1 MAARRIAPDPN
12 PVRNRIVRPV
22 HPVPAPGIGTA
33 RQYLVKSPRSLN
45 FRGPLEIDAVT
56 RPAHTGQDIR
66 GNEGTMI
73 PADQQEVNR
82 RRDRLLASIALTSG
96 VGLLLAMPFALRAG
110 AEFFLPLTAALV
122 IAVALVPLLEWME
135 RRHVPS
141 GLAALLAVVAF
152 LTVAN
157 TALVLIVVPATDWF
171 VALPSRLPKIQA
183 NLAPLIDF
191 YANLQRFVDETV
203 QMIATGPVAA
213 AQASAVDAPRSLLQF
228 AATSAPAAIIQM
240 VFALLIIYF
249 FLAGWTR
256 LRRRTINSR
265 GSFDGA
271 MAVARVIQNVVDA
284 TSAYVITI
292 AGINLCLGAAVAL
305 ALWLIGMP
313 TPLMWGGIVALLN
326 FVPYFGPMLAAA
338 LLGMGGLMVFD
349 DIWIALLPAALQI
362 GFHLV
367 EANVITPML
376 LGRRL
381 TMNPLLILVS
391 LTFWGWV
398 WGTPGA
404 LLGVP
409 LLIIIQTVVAAAG
422 TPDIAGFLF
431 EQGTLTVAPAKENDD
446 KDETGGAGG

>member
-1 MAARRIAPDPN
+1 
-12 PVRNRIVRPV
+12 
-22 HPVPAPGIGTA
+22 
-33 RQYLVKSPRSLN
+33 
-45 FRGPLEIDAVT
+45 VT
-56 RPAHTGQDIR
+56 K
-66 GNEGTMI
+66 NE
-73 PADQQEVNR
+73 QHEVNR

-96 VGLLLAMPFALRAG
+96 IGLILALPFALRAG

-122 IAVALVPLLEWME
+122 IAIALVPLLEWME
-135 RRHVPS
+135 RRGLPS
-141 GLAALLAVVAF
+141 GLAALIAMIGF
-152 LTVAN
+152 LVVAN

-171 VALPSRLPKIQA
+171 RILPQRLPQIQA

-203 QMIATGPVAA
+203 RMIANGPVAA
-213 AQASAVDAPRSLLQF
+213 AQTAAVDAPRSLLQF
-228 AATSAPAAIIQM
+228 AATSAPSAIIQM

-271 MAVARVIQNVVDA
+271 MAVARVIQNMVDA

-292 AGINLCLGAAVAL
+292 ATINLCLGAAIAF

-313 TPLMWGGIVALLN
+313 SPLMWGGIVALLN
-326 FVPYFGPMLAAA
+326 FIPYFGPMLAAV
-338 LLGMGGLMVFD
+338 LLGLGGLMVFD
-349 DIWIALLPAALQI
+349 DVYVALLPAGLQV

-367 EANVITPML
+367 EANVVTPML

-391 LTFWGWV
+391 LAFWGWV

-409 LLIIIQTVVAAAG
+409 LLIIIQTVVQAAG

-431 EQGTLTVAPAKENDD
+431 EQGTLTVAPRKENDEKAESPVAD
-446 KDETGGAGG
+446 G

>member
-1 MAARRIAPDPN
+1 MT
-12 PVRNRIVRPV
+12 
-22 HPVPAPGIGTA
+22 PA
-33 RQYLVKSPRSLN
+33 
-45 FRGPLEIDAVT
+45 E
-56 RPAHTGQDIR
+56 
-66 GNEGTMI
+66 
-73 PADQQEVNR
+73 QQEINR

-96 VGLLLAMPFALRAG
+96 IGLILALPFALRAG

-122 IAVALVPLLEWME
+122 IAIALVPLLEWME
-135 RRHVPS
+135 RRGLPS
-141 GLAALLAVVAF
+141 GLAALIAVVGF
-152 LTVAN
+152 LLVAN

-171 VALPSRLPKIQA
+171 RILPQRLPQIQA

-203 QMIATGPVAA
+203 QMLATGPVAA
-213 AQASAVDAPRSLLQF
+213 AQTAAVEAPRSLLQF
-228 AATSAPAAIIQM
+228 AATSAPSAIIQM

-249 FLAGWTR
+249 FLAGWTK

-292 AGINLCLGAAVAL
+292 ATINLCLGLAVAVAL
-305 ALWLIGMP
+305 WVIGMP
-313 TPLMWGGIVALLN
+313 SPLMWGGIVALLN
-326 FVPYFGPMLAAA
+326 FVPYFGPMLAAV
-338 LLGMGGLMVFD
+338 LLGLGGLMVFD
-349 DIWIALLPAALQI
+349 DVWVALLPAALQV

-367 EANVITPML
+367 EANVITPLL

-404 LLGVP
+404 LLAVP
-409 LLIIIQTVVAAAG
+409 LLIIIQTVVSAAG

-431 EQGTLTVAPAKENDD
+431 EQGTLTVSRRKENHE
-446 KDETGGAGG
+446 KDETDVADG

>member
-1 MAARRIAPDPN
+1 
-12 PVRNRIVRPV
+12 
-22 HPVPAPGIGTA
+22 
-33 RQYLVKSPRSLN
+33 
-45 FRGPLEIDAVT
+45 
-56 RPAHTGQDIR
+56 
-66 GNEGTMI
+66 MI
-73 PADQQEVNR
+73 NNDQQEINR
-82 RRDRLLASIALTSG
+82 RRDRLLASLALTSG
-96 VGLLLAMPFALRAG
+96 IGLLLALPFALRAG

-122 IAVALVPLLEWME
+122 IAIALVPLLEWME
-135 RRHVPS
+135 RRGIPS
-141 GLAALLAVVAF
+141 GLSALIAVVGF
-152 LTVAN
+152 LLVAN

-171 VALPSRLPKIQA
+171 RILPQRLPQIQA

-191 YANLQRFVDETV
+191 YASLQRFVDETV
-203 QMIATGPVAA
+203 QMLATGPVAA
-213 AQASAVDAPRSLLQF
+213 AQTAAVDAPRSLLQF
-228 AATSAPAAIIQM
+228 AATSAPSAIIQM

-249 FLAGWTR
+249 FLAGWTK

-292 AGINLCLGAAVAL
+292 ATINICLGLAVAL

-313 TPLMWGGIVALLN
+313 SPLMWGGIVALLN
-326 FVPYFGPMLAAA
+326 FVPYFGPMLAAV
-338 LLGMGGLMVFD
+338 LLGLGGLMVFD
-349 DIWIALLPAALQI
+349 DVYVALLPAGLQV

-367 EANVITPML
+367 EANVVTPLL

-404 LLGVP
+404 LLAVP
-409 LLIIIQTVVAAAG
+409 LLIIIQTVVSAAG

-431 EQGTLTVAPAKENDD
+431 EQGTLTVAPRKENAE
-446 KDETGGAGG
+446 KDETDVADG

>member
-1 MAARRIAPDPN
+1 MTAA
-12 PVRNRIVRPV
+12 
-22 HPVPAPGIGTA
+22 
-33 RQYLVKSPRSLN
+33 
-45 FRGPLEIDAVT
+45 E
-56 RPAHTGQDIR
+56 
-66 GNEGTMI
+66 
-73 PADQQEVNR
+73 QQEINR
-82 RRDRLLASIALTSG
+82 RRDRLLASIALST
-96 VGLLLAMPFALRAG
+96 GLGLILALPFALRAG

-122 IAVALVPLLEWME
+122 IAIALVPLLEWME
-135 RRHVPS
+135 RRGLPS
-141 GLAALLAVVAF
+141 GLAALLAVIGF
-152 LTVAN
+152 LVVAN

-171 VALPSRLPKIQA
+171 SALPQRLPQIQA

-203 QMIATGPVAA
+203 QMLATGPVAA
-213 AQASAVDAPRSLLQF
+213 AQTAAVEAPRSLLQF

-256 LRRRTINSR
+256 LRRRTINRR

-292 AGINLCLGAAVAL
+292 ATINLCLGLAVAV

-313 TPLMWGGIVALLN
+313 SPLMWGGIVALLN
-326 FVPYFGPMLAAA
+326 FVPYFGPMLAAVLLA
-338 LLGMGGLMVFD
+338 LGGLMVFD
-349 DIWIALLPAALQI
+349 DVWVALLPAALQV

-367 EANVITPML
+367 EANVVTPML

-409 LLIIIQTVVAAAG
+409 LLIILQTVIAAAG

-431 EQGTLTVAPAKENDD
+431 EQGTLTVSRPKENAD
-446 KDETGGAGG
+446 KDETDVADG

>member
-1 MAARRIAPDPN
+1 MTP
-12 PVRNRIVRPV
+12 
-22 HPVPAPGIGTA
+22 
-33 RQYLVKSPRSLN
+33 Q
-45 FRGPLEIDAVT
+45 E
-56 RPAHTGQDIR
+56 
-66 GNEGTMI
+66 
-73 PADQQEVNR
+73 QQEINR
-82 RRDRLLASIALTSG
+82 RRDRLLASIALTTG
-96 VGLLLAMPFALRAG
+96 IGLILALPFALREG

-122 IAVALVPLLEWME
+122 IAIALVPFLEWME
-135 RRHVPS
+135 RRGVPS
-141 GLAALLAVVAF
+141 TLAALTALIAF
-152 LTVAN
+152 LVVAN
-157 TALVLIVVPATDWF
+157 TALVLIVVPAADWF
-171 VALPSRLPKIQA
+171 RLLPERLPQIQN

-191 YANLQRFVDETV
+191 YSQLQRFVDETV
-203 QMIATGPVAA
+203 QMLATGPVAA
-213 AQASAVDAPRSLLQF
+213 AQTAAVDAPRSLLQF

-284 TSAYVITI
+284 TSAYVLTI
-292 AGINLCLGAAVAL
+292 ATINLCLGLAVAL

-313 TPLMWGGIVALLN
+313 SPLMWGGIVALLN

-338 LLGMGGLMVFD
+338 LLALGGLMVFD
-349 DIWIALLPAALQI
+349 DVWKALLPAALQV

-367 EANVITPML
+367 EANVITPTI

-409 LLIIIQTVVAAAG
+409 LLIIIQTVVSAAG

-431 EQGTLTVAPAKENDD
+431 ERGTLTVDPRKENDESR
-446 KDETGGAGG
+446 ETDVAGS

>member
-1 MAARRIAPDPN
+1 MAQAATERR
-12 PVRNRIVRPV
+12 
-22 HPVPAPGIGTA
+22 G
-33 RQYLVKSPRSLN
+33 
-45 FRGPLEIDAVT
+45 VT
-56 RPAHTGQDIR
+56 QR
-66 GNEGTMI
+66 
-73 PADQQEVNR
+73 DQQEIDR
-82 RRDRLLASIALTSG
+82 RRDRLLASIALSAG
-96 VGLLLAMPFALRAG
+96 LGLLLAMPFALRAG

-122 IAVALVPLLEWME
+122 VAIALVPLLEWLE

-141 GLAALLAVVAF
+141 GLAAMLAVVGF
-152 LTVAN
+152 LAVAN
-157 TALVLIVVPATDWF
+157 TALVLVVVPATDWF
-171 VALPSRLPKIQA
+171 RILPERIPRIQA
-183 NLAPLIDF
+183 NLAPVINF
-191 YANLQRFVDETV
+191 YSQLQHFVDETV
-203 QMIATGPVAA
+203 QMLASGPVAA
-213 AQASAVDAPRSLLQF
+213 AQTAAVEAPRSLLQL

-240 VFALLIIYF
+240 VFGLLIIYF

-271 MAVARVIQNVVDA
+271 LAVARVIQNVVDA

-292 AGINLCLGAAVAL
+292 ATINLCLGVAVGV

-313 TPLMWGGIVALLN
+313 SPWMWGGIVALLN
-326 FVPYFGPMLAAA
+326 FIPYFGPMLAAV
-338 LLGMGGLMVFD
+338 LMGLGGLMVFN
-349 DIWIALLPAALQI
+349 DIWLALLPAAIQI

-367 EANVITPML
+367 EANMVTPMV

-391 LTFWGWV
+391 ITFWGWV

-431 EQGTLTVAPAKENDD
+431 ERGTLTVAPRKENDNNVD
-446 KDETGGAGG
+446 SRKTDG

>member
-1 MAARRIAPDPN
+1 MTLPRGRRTPDGMNGNQPS
-12 PVRNRIVRPV
+12 
-22 HPVPAPGIGTA
+22 GSDL
-33 RQYLVKSPRSLN
+33 Q
-45 FRGPLEIDAVT
+45 EI
-56 RPAHTGQDIR
+56 
-66 GNEGTMI
+66 
-73 PADQQEVNR
+73 NR

-96 VGLLLAMPFALRAG
+96 IGLALAIPFALRAG

-122 IAVALVPLLEWME
+122 IAIALVPLLEWME
-135 RRHVPS
+135 RRGLPS
-141 GLAALLAVVAF
+141 GLAALMALVGF
-152 LTVAN
+152 LLVAN

-171 VALPSRLPKIQA
+171 RILPQRLPQIQA
-183 NLAPLIDF
+183 NLAPVIDF

-203 QMIATGPVAA
+203 QMLASGPVAA

-292 AGINLCLGAAVAL
+292 AVINSCLGLAVAI
-305 ALWLIGMP
+305 ALWIIGMP
-313 TPLMWGGIVALLN
+313 SPLMWGGIVALLN
-326 FVPYFGPMLAAA
+326 FVPYFGPMLAAVLLA
-338 LLGMGGLMVFD
+338 LGGLMVFD
-349 DIWIALLPAALQI
+349 DVYVALMPAALQV

-431 EQGTLTVAPAKENDD
+431 EQGTLTVPRRKENDEKEESGVTD
-446 KDETGGAGG
+446 G

>member
-1 MAARRIAPDPN
+1 MRAWN
-12 PVRNRIVRPV
+12 
-22 HPVPAPGIGTA
+22 
-33 RQYLVKSPRSLN
+33 
-45 FRGPLEIDAVT
+45 EIDAPQQAGTQQDQAAGSNHSVT
-56 RPAHTGQDIR
+56 PH
-66 GNEGTMI
+66 
-73 PADQQEVNR
+73 DQREINR
-82 RRDRLLASIALTSG
+82 RRDRLLASIALTTG
-96 VGLLLAMPFALRAG
+96 IGLILALPFALREG

-122 IAVALVPLLEWME
+122 IAIALVPFLEWME
-135 RRHVPS
+135 RRRVPPAI
-141 GLAALLAVVAF
+141 AALVAVIAF
-152 LTVAN
+152 LLVAN
-157 TALVLIVVPATDWF
+157 MALVLIVVPAADWF
-171 VALPSRLPKIQA
+171 RLLPQRLPKIQE

-191 YANLQRFVDETV
+191 YSQLQRFVDETV
-203 QMIATGPVAA
+203 QMLATGPVAA
-213 AQASAVDAPRSLLQF
+213 AQTAAVDAPRSLLQF
-228 AATSAPAAIIQM
+228 AATSAPSAIIQM

-249 FLAGWTR
+249 FLASWTG

-271 MAVARVIQNVVDA
+271 MAIARVIQNVVDA
-284 TSAYVITI
+284 TSAYVLTI
-292 AGINLCLGAAVAL
+292 ATINLCLGLAVAL

-313 TPLMWGGIVALLN
+313 SPLMWGGIVALLN

-338 LLGMGGLMVFD
+338 LLALGGLMVFD
-349 DIWIALLPAALQI
+349 DVWWALLPAATQV

-367 EANVITPML
+367 EANVITPTV

-431 EQGTLTVAPAKENDD
+431 ERGTLTVAPREENDE
-446 KDETGGAGG
+446 KEESGERAG

>member
-1 MAARRIAPDPN
+1 VIN
-12 PVRNRIVRPV
+12 N
-22 HPVPAPGIGTA
+22 
-33 RQYLVKSPRSLN
+33 
-45 FRGPLEIDAVT
+45 
-56 RPAHTGQDIR
+56 
-66 GNEGTMI
+66 
-73 PADQQEVNR
+73 DQQEINR
-82 RRDRLLASIALTSG
+82 RRDRLLASLALTSG
-96 VGLLLAMPFALRAG
+96 IGLLLALPFALRAG

-122 IAVALVPLLEWME
+122 IAIALVPLLEWME
-135 RRHVPS
+135 RRGIPS
-141 GLAALLAVVAF
+141 GLSALIAVVGF
-152 LTVAN
+152 LLVAN

-171 VALPSRLPKIQA
+171 RILPQRLPQIQA

-191 YANLQRFVDETV
+191 YASLQRFVDETV
-203 QMIATGPVAA
+203 QMLATGPVAA
-213 AQASAVDAPRSLLQF
+213 AQTAAVDAPRSLLQF
-228 AATSAPAAIIQM
+228 AATSAPSAIIQM

-249 FLAGWTR
+249 FLAGWTK

-292 AGINLCLGAAVAL
+292 ATINICLGLAVAI

-313 TPLMWGGIVALLN
+313 SPLMWGGIVALLN
-326 FVPYFGPMLAAA
+326 FVPYFGPMLAAV
-338 LLGMGGLMVFD
+338 LLGLGGLMVFD
-349 DIWIALLPAALQI
+349 DVYVALLPAGLQV

-367 EANVITPML
+367 EANVVTPLL

-404 LLGVP
+404 LLAVP
-409 LLIIIQTVVAAAG
+409 LLIIIQTVVSAAG

-431 EQGTLTVAPAKENDD
+431 EQGTLTVAPRKENAE
-446 KDETGGAGG
+446 KAETDVADG

>member
-1 MAARRIAPDPN
+1 M
-12 PVRNRIVRPV
+12 
-22 HPVPAPGIGTA
+22 
-33 RQYLVKSPRSLN
+33 
-45 FRGPLEIDAVT
+45 PLTEL
-56 RPAHTGQDIR
+56 
-66 GNEGTMI
+66 
-73 PADQQEVNR
+73 QEVNR

-96 VGLLLAMPFALRAG
+96 IGLLLALPFALRAG

-122 IAVALVPLLEWME
+122 VAIALVPLLEWME
-135 RRHVPS
+135 RRGLPS
-141 GLAALLAVVAF
+141 GFAALIAVVGF
-152 LTVAN
+152 LVVAN
-157 TALVLIVVPATDWF
+157 TALVLIVVPATEWF
-171 VALPSRLPKIQA
+171 VILPQRLPQIQA

-203 QMIATGPVAA
+203 QMLATGPVAA
-213 AQASAVDAPRSLLQF
+213 AQTAAVEAPRSLLQF
-228 AATSAPAAIIQM
+228 AATSAPSAIIQM

-292 AGINLCLGAAVAL
+292 AIINLSLGLAVAV

-313 TPLMWGGIVALLN
+313 SPLMWGGIVALLN
-326 FVPYFGPMLAAA
+326 FVPYFGPMLAAV
-338 LLGMGGLMVFD
+338 LLGLGGLMVFD
-349 DIWIALLPAALQI
+349 DVYVALLPAGLQV

-367 EANVITPML
+367 EANVITPLL

-381 TMNPLLILVS
+381 TMNPLLILLS

-404 LLGVP
+404 LLAVP
-409 LLIIIQTVVAAAG
+409 LLIIIQTVVSAAG

-431 EQGTLTVAPAKENDD
+431 EQGTLTVSPRKENDE
-446 KDETGGAGG
+446 KDETDVADG

>member
-1 MAARRIAPDPN
+1 M
-12 PVRNRIVRPV
+12 
-22 HPVPAPGIGTA
+22 TA
-33 RQYLVKSPRSLN
+33 K
-45 FRGPLEIDAVT
+45 
-56 RPAHTGQDIR
+56 
-66 GNEGTMI
+66 
-73 PADQQEVNR
+73 DQQEINR

-96 VGLLLAMPFALRAG
+96 IGLVLALPFALRAG

-122 IAVALVPLLEWME
+122 IAIALVPLLEWLE
-135 RRHVPS
+135 RRSVPS
-141 GLAALLAVVAF
+141 SLAAFLALIGF
-152 LTVAN
+152 LIVIN

-171 VALPSRLPKIQA
+171 RILPERLPHIQA
-183 NLAPLIDF
+183 NLAPVIDF
-191 YANLQRFVDETV
+191 YSQAQRFVDETL
-203 QMIATGPVAA
+203 QMLATGPVAA
-213 AQASAVDAPRSLLQF
+213 AQTAAVEAPRSLLEF
-228 AATSAPAAIIQM
+228 AATSAPSAIIQM
-240 VFALLIIYF
+240 VFASLIIYF
-249 FLAGWTR
+249 FLAGWTH

-271 MAVARVIQNVVDA
+271 LAVARVIQNVVDA

-292 AGINLCLGAAVAL
+292 ATINLCLGAAVTV

-313 TPLMWGGIVALLN
+313 SPMMWGGIVALLN
-326 FVPYFGPMLAAA
+326 FIPYFGPMLAAV
-338 LLGMGGLMVFD
+338 LMGLGGLMVFD
-349 DIWIALLPAALQI
+349 DVWVALLPAAIQV

-367 EANVITPML
+367 EANAITPMV

-409 LLIIIQTVVAAAG
+409 LLIILQTVISAAG

-431 EQGTLTVAPAKENDD
+431 EQGTLTTAPRRENDD
-446 KDETGGAGG
+446 NEESRATDG

>member
-1 MAARRIAPDPN
+1 M
-12 PVRNRIVRPV
+12 
-22 HPVPAPGIGTA
+22 
-33 RQYLVKSPRSLN
+33 
-45 FRGPLEIDAVT
+45 
-56 RPAHTGQDIR
+56 
-66 GNEGTMI
+66 NE
-73 PADQQEVNR
+73 QQEVNR

-96 VGLLLAMPFALRAG
+96 IGLILALPFALRAG

-122 IAVALVPLLEWME
+122 IAIALVPLLEWME
-135 RRHVPS
+135 RRGLPS
-141 GLAALLAVVAF
+141 GLAALIAMIGF
-152 LTVAN
+152 LVVAN

-171 VALPSRLPKIQA
+171 RILPQRLPQIQA

-203 QMIATGPVAA
+203 RMIANGPVAA
-213 AQASAVDAPRSLLQF
+213 AQTAAVDAPRSLLQF
-228 AATSAPAAIIQM
+228 AATSAPSAIIQM

-271 MAVARVIQNVVDA
+271 MAVARVIQNMVDA

-292 AGINLCLGAAVAL
+292 ATINLCLGAAIAF

-313 TPLMWGGIVALLN
+313 SPLMWGGIVALLN
-326 FVPYFGPMLAAA
+326 FIPYFGPMLAAV
-338 LLGMGGLMVFD
+338 LLGLGGLMVFD
-349 DIWIALLPAALQI
+349 DVYVALLPAGLQV

-367 EANVITPML
+367 EANVVTPML

-391 LTFWGWV
+391 LAFWGWV

-409 LLIIIQTVVAAAG
+409 LLIIIQTVVQAAG

-431 EQGTLTVAPAKENDD
+431 EQGTLTVAPRKENDEKEESPVAD
-446 KDETGGAGG
+446 G